1 METHSFE
8 ILALSCFL
16 SFVFL
21 PFSFVCISG
30 LLFLS
35 FSADW
40 HNDSPCIQREQP
52 WADAATHILLF
63 LNLVPLVSGL
73 SCSLVCCFT
82 LGNETGGR
90 WCKRRLEG
98 FDRAFIG
105 AWAQGRLDTCGLSC
119 SPLLFLFFF
128 LSRPST

>member
-82 LGNETGGR
+82 LGMRPVGGGANGVWR
-90 WCKRRLEG
+90 GL
-98 FDRAFIG
+98 IG
-105 AWAQGRLDTCGLSC
+105 HSLGLGRKGVWI
-119 SPLLFLFFF
+119 PVG
-128 LSRPST
+128 